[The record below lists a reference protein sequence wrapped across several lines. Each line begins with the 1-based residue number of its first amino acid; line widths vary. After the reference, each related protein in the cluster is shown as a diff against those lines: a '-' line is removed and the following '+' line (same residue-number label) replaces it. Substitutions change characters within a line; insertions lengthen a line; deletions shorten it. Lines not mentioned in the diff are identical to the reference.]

1 MSILRL
7 VILFIEYFKA
17 GRKRSQ
23 ANSDTTMQQHR
34 KLQNQVK
41 SGINYFDD
49 TCGYFQVFFVNS
61 KEGLWVEVQSS
72 GCNDIDLTLSLTK
85 EWRKTKNKCD
95 ITRLAF

>member
-1 MSILRL
+1 M
-7 VILFIEYFKA
+7 
-17 GRKRSQ
+17 
-23 ANSDTTMQQHR
+23 
-34 KLQNQVK
+34 
-41 SGINYFDD
+41 
-49 TCGYFQVFFVNS
+49 NS